1 MAVVVGYAL
10 AVLIGLSL
18 GLLGGGGSVLALP
31 VLVYVMGIDPQTAIP
46 MTLVMVG
53 TVSLVGALPHIRRGQ
68 VAWRPGAIFGLA
80 TMAGAYLGARLAAL
94 PFVTSTVQMTLFAG
108 AMLVAAGLMIRRSSR
123 TPAVEG
129 PYVQPLC
136 RYCWLWLPTEGVM
149 VGVLTGLVG
158 VGGGFAI
165 VPALV
170 LLAQVPMTKAIGTSL
185 LIITA
190 NSLAGLAGYL
200 GRVDL
205 DWHLTVNFTFLAGIG
220 TVIGAYLVQYI
231 HPKHLQKGFGYFLL
245 GIAVLVLWQ
254 NQKLQ
259 KPRAESRMDGITVVT
274 SRGRQSR
281 LLI

>member
-80 TMAGAYLGARLAAL
+80 TTAGAYLGARLAAL
-94 PFVTSTVQMTLFAG
+94 PLVTSTVQMTLFAG
-108 AMLVAAGLMIRRSSR
+108 AMLVAAGLMIRRSAR

-245 GIAVLVLWQ
+245 GIAVLVFWQ

-274 SRGRQSR
+274 SQGSQSR

>member
-1 MAVVVGYAL
+1 MAIAVGYAL

-31 VLVYVMGIDPQTAIP
+31 VLVYVMGIEPPTAIP

-68 VAWRPGAIFGLA
+68 VAWQAGALFGLA

-94 PFVTSTVQMTLFAG
+94 PWVTSTVQMTVFAG
-108 AMLVAAGLMIRRSSR
+108 AMLVAAGLMIGRSSR
-123 TPAVEG
+123 VEG
-129 PYVQPLC
+129 PYVPPLC
-136 RYCWLWLPTEGVM
+136 RYCWLWLPTEGVL
-149 VGVLTGLVG
+149 VGALTGLVG

-170 LLAQVPMTKAIGTSL
+170 LLAQVPMSKAIGTSL

-205 DWHLTVNFTFLAGIG
+205 DWHLTVNFTFFAGLG
-220 TVIGAYLVQYI
+220 TVAGAYLAQYI

-259 KPRAESRMDGITVVT
+259 KPRAEVSRDGVAIVRTK
-274 SRGRQSR
+274 
-281 LLI
+281 

>member
-1 MAVVVGYAL
+1 MAVVAGYAL

-31 VLVYVMGIDPQTAIP
+31 VLVYVVGMDPQTAIP
-46 MTLVMVG
+46 TTLVMVG

-68 VAWRPGAIFGLA
+68 VAWRAGAMFGLA
-80 TMAGAYLGARLAAL
+80 TMAGAYLGARLATL
-94 PFVTSTVQMTLFAG
+94 PFVTATVQMTVFAG
-108 AMLVAAGLMIRRSSR
+108 AMLVAAGLMIGRSSR
-123 TPAVEG
+123 AVEG
-129 PYVQPLC
+129 PYVPPLC
-136 RYCWLWLPTEGVM
+136 RYCWLWLPTEG
-149 VGVLTGLVG
+149 LLVG

-200 GRVDL
+200 GRVDW
-205 DWHLTVNFTFLAGIG
+205 DWHLTVNFTVLAGVG
-220 TVIGAYLVQYI
+220 TVAGAYLAQLVA
-231 HPKHLQKGFGYFLL
+231 PKHLQKGFGYFLL

-254 NQKLQ
+254 NYKLP
-259 KPRAESRMDGITVVT
+259 KPQTESRTPDVPMVRAKRWLKG
-274 SRGRQSR
+274 
-281 LLI
+281 